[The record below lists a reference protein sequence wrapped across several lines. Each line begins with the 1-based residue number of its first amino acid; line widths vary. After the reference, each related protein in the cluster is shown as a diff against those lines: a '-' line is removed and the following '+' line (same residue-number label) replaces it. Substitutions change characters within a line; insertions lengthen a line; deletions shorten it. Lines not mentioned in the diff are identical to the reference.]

1 MVSSKCRIK
10 KPRQV
15 WRSLIISSR
24 TTSLQIQTITKLWTC
39 NKNRTC
45 NITNF
50 MDLVKI
56 NNSRWCSSNRCS
68 MFNTPTIRTILRT
81 STILIPCL
89 ILQLMEARWDQQMT
103 SPRMDTDQQ
112 QAKNRTQKRPYIT
125 IKELQLHTSQLR
137 TIDSNRTIQYTKC
150 RKPLQRILP
159 LIKTN
164 HTIQ

>member
-1 MVSSKCRIK
+1 MVSSKYRIK

-15 WRSLIISSR
+15 WRSLTILSR

-39 NKNRTC
+39 NKNKTC

-68 MFNTPTIRTILRT
+68 IFNTPITRTILRT

-89 ILQLMEARWDQQMT
+89 ILQSMETRWAQQMT
-103 SPRMDTDQQ
+103 SPRMGTDQQ
-112 QAKNRTQKRPYIT
+112 QARNRMQRRLFIT

-137 TIDSNRTIQYTKC
+137 TIDSKQTIQCTKC
-150 RKPLQRILP
+150 KKPLQRI
-159 LIKTN
+159 
-164 HTIQ
+164 